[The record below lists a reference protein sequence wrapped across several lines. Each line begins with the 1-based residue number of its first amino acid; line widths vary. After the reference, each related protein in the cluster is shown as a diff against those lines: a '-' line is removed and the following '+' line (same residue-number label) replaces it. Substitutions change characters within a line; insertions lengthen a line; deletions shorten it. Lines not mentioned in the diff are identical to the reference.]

1 MANQPEVKHAMVPSE
16 FGLVSNQT
24 ESSFFEPVLND
35 TACLHFTLFTTKV
48 YMDSLDGKKE
58 ISKMALVHL
67 VNALAILQQR
77 LAGSDKEQSISD
89 STILVVI
96 GLTMTATALGDLE
109 TAQNHLRG
117 LYKMVMLR
125 GGISAFKDF
134 GNLQP
139 KIFRQVR
146 LVASTYEQPANPPT

>member
-1 MANQPEVKHAMVPSE
+1 MVPAE

-58 ISKMALVHL
+58 ISKIALVHL

-77 LAGSDKEQSISD
+77 LAGNDKEQSISD

-109 TAQNHLRG
+109 AAQNHLRG

-125 GGISAFKDF
+125 GGISAFKE
-134 GNLQP
+134 NRSLQP
-139 KIFRQVR
+139 KIFRQVGH
-146 LVASTYEQPANPPT
+146 VASTCE